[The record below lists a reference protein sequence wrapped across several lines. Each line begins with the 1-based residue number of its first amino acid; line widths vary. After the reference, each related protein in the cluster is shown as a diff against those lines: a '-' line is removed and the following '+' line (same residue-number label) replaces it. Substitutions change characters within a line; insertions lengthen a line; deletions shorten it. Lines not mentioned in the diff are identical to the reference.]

1 MPLTKSCFH
10 ASRSLLIYTWL
21 LSYVISYVW
30 VSFASLFSYVWVSFA
45 KETYNLKEPIGS
57 FHMCGSLLPVSFHI
71 CGLFCQSLFICVGLF
86 CQSLFI
92 YIVSHVPL
100 TIWKNPGKQTY
111 IYVFSCM
118 PLRTSSLPR
127 PLPLARPLPLHLLR
141 PHIISSSRNTCN
153 LCHSLSLSIT
163 LEVILPHTLSL
174 SLTSSLARAP
184 AHARDGSRR

>member
-71 CGLFCQSLFICVGLF
+71 CGSLLPVSFHMCGSLLPVSFHIYSVSCAPHNMEKSWKTNLHICILLYAPQNILFTPSFA
-86 CQSLFI
+86 S
-92 YIVSHVPL
+92 
-100 TIWKNPGKQTY
+100 
-111 IYVFSCM
+111 
-118 PLRTSSLPR
+118 R
-127 PLPLARPLPLHLLR
+127 
-141 PHIISSSRNTCN
+141 SSSPSASSSSTHN
-153 LCHSLSLSIT
+153 LFLTQHMQSVSLSFSLHHSRGHSAT
-163 LEVILPHTLSL
+163 HTLFVAHVL
-174 SLTSSLARAP
+174 SCACARAR
-184 AHARDGSRR
+184 AGWVS